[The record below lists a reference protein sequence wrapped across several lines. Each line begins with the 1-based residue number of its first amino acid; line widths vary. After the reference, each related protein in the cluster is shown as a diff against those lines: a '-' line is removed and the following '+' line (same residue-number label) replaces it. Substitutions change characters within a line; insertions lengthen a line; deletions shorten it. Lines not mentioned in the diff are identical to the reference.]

1 MIFASSKMAKPRRA
15 SGKMRSEN
23 HAPQAVQL
31 VRQECEAHLH
41 TSAYV
46 GIRQHTSGIRQAYV
60 SIRQECE
67 AHLHTSAYVGIHQ
80 HASGIRQYT
89 AGV

>member
-1 MIFASSKMAKPRRA
+1 
-15 SGKMRSEN
+15 MRSEN

-46 GIRQHTSGIRQAYV
+46 RLTSGIRQAYGRHTYLHTSAYVGIRQHTSGIRQA
-60 SIRQECE
+60 
-67 AHLHTSAYVGIHQ
+67 
-80 HASGIRQYT
+80 
-89 AGV
+89 